1 MKLFKVLF
9 GVFLVLFTISV
20 PNVSSAENWVKLG
33 FLTNR
38 PTDSMKVDS
47 FRKNWVYDRDSLY
60 VDKANNII
68 EVTIKGKDSFVI
80 GEDYSVSRLRLH
92 FNPDPKQCYFT
103 VLYEDAYD
111 NNNRHLRHA
120 NLSAN
125 VNSIA
130 PDFISYTIF
139 HCKKQDFSKV
149 RSEFYMPYVFWKEFG
164 YYLDLPNQDGTPYLT
179 PEEFDLTWATS
190 NDSYGLYYFPKT
202 LSVKDNRVY
211 VVFAII
217 NPHENRFQFIDGI
230 IDYNHNV
237 VYAYA
242 SIVKRISSGDN
253 KYEPYKAP
261 KGKMSS
267 PLNINE
273 YGDLQIAADYFR
285 KYL

>member
-1 MKLFKVLF
+1 MKLFKLLF
-9 GVFLVLFTISV
+9 SVFLLLFTISF
-20 PNVSSAENWVKLG
+20 PNVSSAEDWIKLG
-33 FLTNR
+33 FLTNN
-38 PTDSMKVDS
+38 PTDRMKVDA
-47 FRKNWVYDRDSLY
+47 FRINWMYDRDSMY

-68 EVTIKGKDSFVI
+68 EVTIKGNESIFI
-80 GEDYSVSRLRLH
+80 GDAYSVSRLRLH
-92 FNPDPKQCYFT
+92 FNPNPKQCYFT
-103 VLYEDAYD
+103 VLYEDSYGSD
-111 NNNRHLRHA
+111 NSHLRRIIP
-120 NLSAN
+120 SDD
-125 VNSIA
+125 VNSMA
-130 PDFISYTIF
+130 PSFISYTIF

-179 PEEFDLTWATS
+179 PEEFDLTWAAS

-202 LSVKDNRVY
+202 LSVKGNRVY

-273 YGDLQIAADYFR
+273 YGDLQLAADYFR